1 MTAGEQGWDDSRAQ
15 GAWRRVNKEN
25 ACATD
30 WTLVVSQNK
39 KSRNGMSPELTWK
52 EKRMK
57 HRPHQ
62 SNQNRIVPAFIE
74 GSTLRI
80 ALKCFHTIFATALP

>member
-1 MTAGEQGWDDSRAQ
+1 
-15 GAWRRVNKEN
+15 
-25 ACATD
+25 
-30 WTLVVSQNK
+30 
-39 KSRNGMSPELTWK
+39 MSTELTG
-52 EKRMK
+52 EKKRVK

-62 SNQNRIVPAFIE
+62 SNQNRIVLALRE

>member
-1 MTAGEQGWDDSRAQ
+1 MHRLDVSSILDFRKIRA
-15 GAWRRVNKEN
+15 K
-25 ACATD
+25 
-30 WTLVVSQNK
+30 LVK
-39 KSRNGMSPELTWK
+39 AELTLG
-52 EKRMK
+52 EKRVK

-62 SNQNRIVPAFIE
+62 SNQNRIVPALRE

>member
-1 MTAGEQGWDDSRAQ
+1 
-15 GAWRRVNKEN
+15 
-25 ACATD
+25 
-30 WTLVVSQNK
+30 
-39 KSRNGMSPELTWK
+39 MSTELTWK